1 MQIPPGEY
9 MMPYSGSP
17 SAMKDPAWIERVQ
30 AGPVA
35 AMTVYPAGLPTMG
48 KQLVWWFVY
57 CVVVGILT
65 AYVAGRALDPGAPS
79 AEVFR
84 FAGTVSFISYTVAN
98 WQNTI
103 WYRRSWLTNLKNTID
118 GLVYGIVT
126 AASFSWFW
134 P

>member
-1 MQIPPGEY
+1 
-9 MMPYSGSP
+9 
-17 SAMKDPAWIERVQ
+17 
-30 AGPVA
+30 
-35 AMTVYPAGLPTMG
+35 
-48 KQLVWWFVY
+48 
-57 CVVVGILT
+57 VVVGILT
-65 AYVAGRALDPGAPS
+65 AYVTGRALDPGAPS

-126 AASFSWFW
+126 GASFSWFW